1 MSRKLLP
8 AQKRLIDS
16 FIKENTNT
24 PTQRMLQGSVFSQ
37 NRDYLDTDDLPSAT
51 YHKLE
56 EINNSEVLYQEV
68 DRYMND
74 KCSDIINK

>member
-24 PTQRMLQGSVFSQ
+24 PTQRMLEDSVFSQ
-37 NRDYLDTDDLPSAT
+37 NRDYLDIDDLPSAI
-51 YHKLE
+51 YHRIE
-56 EINNSEVLYQEV
+56 EINNSEILYQEV
-68 DRYMND
+68 ERYMSD